1 MDSPQDNQNDPR
13 MPRQVVN
20 VTASKDLRFL
30 HIDAGLGMGGV
41 HRADTIRSE
50 VTVVNHYLQPAIDR
64 HIRDQWPELKEAA
77 LTIVFHFV

>member
-1 MDSPQDNQNDPR
+1 MDSTDDTQREQA

-20 VTASKDLRFL
+20 VTASKDLKFL
-30 HIDAGLGMGGV
+30 HIDAGLGHGGI